1 VTNILIYYATN
12 QLFMMCP
19 KGCKLTPGPRS
30 CKAGQFGGR
39 ATDVHRCGSPF
50 HFNRVLATFV
60 LSFTPHI
67 DIYFKQHTLSLI
79 NGTFLQGG
87 SPNGSSAREVDMS
100 LAVMSHLHHQL
111 HLESGSHHLVILA
124 GRWCQC
130 SLSPR
135 REAKGVFS

>member
-1 VTNILIYYATN
+1 
-12 QLFMMCP
+12 MMCP
-19 KGCKLTPGPRS
+19 KGCKLTLGPRS

-67 DIYFKQHTLSLI
+67 HTYFKQHTLSLI

-111 HLESGSHHLVILA
+111 HLEPRQPPPCHISRPLVPMFTF
-124 GRWCQC
+124 
-130 SLSPR
+130 SP
-135 REAKGVFS
+135 KGGKRCLQLEPYEGT